1 MPCAVPCDILP
12 CSLRCEEDLACG
24 HQCPSVCGESCPST
38 EFCQQCASTTVKQ
51 TYVDF
56 GSLGTLT
63 YQGID
68 LDATPVIVP
77 ACGHFILMTTMD
89 QRMGV
94 SDHYEVSSSGVPVAF
109 RSESLPLAVIESKF
123 CPPCQGPLRDLNR
136 YNRLVKRPKL
146 DESTKKFIVH
156 SNKVLVPLATRLQ
169 QEETRLAK
177 TKSTMSAGTTVVQSK
192 CTSIVP
198 TLVRLGGPRG
208 VLFHNISELSGLGSR
223 CGPLLALH
231 HEILTFLGRVR
242 EDEQPFAEIQWTV
255 AQRPRAMHRATVLQT
270 TSSLLT
276 KGLLLRC
283 EYDILTEIIKIH
295 REQTPR
301 MATQHHWLT
310 LKLCLDLDF
319 NRRDCR
325 DLINEAIEKS
335 HPIIDIEARLLFA
348 KFVALERI
356 ASIDPDRIEGLLP
369 QARRQMEIAKHIA
382 KNSPILEQPDSPDL
396 EVENQRL
403 EMELQKYSM
412 REGETNMRCKVL
424 DCTKLFA
431 GAVFWR
437 KHVEKCHPQWYEK
450 MKASVS
456 SSASSL
462 LAEVKE
468 MEKMLQ
474 EVTVS
479 MIVTSAEKQAMY
491 LVMAQDYEGAGRW
504 YHCSNMHAVRIIFQ
518 VATRKLT
525 VTQFTIENREARVG
539 TPKCPQCGE
548 LVAGPSQ
555 EVVEEVPNAVDVEH
569 QSRDMILSAQ
579 FELLEMRM
587 WWAWL
592 R

>member
-12 CSLRCEEDLACG
+12 CSLRCEEHLACG

-38 EFCQQCASTTVKQ
+38 AFCQQCASTTVKQ

-56 GSLGTLT
+56 GSLVAVGTLT

-68 LDATPVIVP
+68 LDETPVIVP
-77 ACGHFILMTTMD
+77 ACGHIILMTTMD
-89 QRMGV
+89 QLMGI

-109 RSESLPLAVIESKF
+109 RSESLPLAVKESKS
-123 CPPCQGPLRDLNR
+123 CPQCQGPLRDLNR
-136 YNRLVKRPKL
+136 YNRLVKRPTL

-177 TKSTMSAGTTVVQSK
+177 TKSTMSAGTTAVQSK
-192 CTSIVP
+192 YTSIVP

-231 HEILTFLGRVR
+231 HEIVTFLGRVR

-255 AQRPRAMHRATVLQT
+255 AQRPHAMHRATVLQT

-295 REQTPR
+295 SEQTPR

-325 DLINEAIEKS
+325 DLINEAIQKS
-335 HPIIDIEARLLFA
+335 HPIIDIEARLLLA

-396 EVENQRL
+396 KVENQRL
-403 EMELQKYSM
+403 EKELQKHSM
-412 REGETNMRCKVL
+412 REGENNVRCKVL

-437 KHVEKCHPQWYEK
+437 KHVEKRHPQWYEK

-462 LAEVKE
+462 LAEVEE

-504 YHCSNMHAVRIIFQ
+504 YHCFNMHAVRITFQ
-518 VATRKLT
+518 VLTRKLT

-539 TPKCPQCGE
+539 TLKCPQCGE

-569 QSRDMILSAQ
+569 QSSDMILSAQ
-579 FELLEMRM
+579 FDLLEMGM
-587 WWAWL
+587 
-592 R
+592 